1 MCLFNLPAL
10 LLDVNYMNLSH
21 RNKTLLR
28 YYHHI
33 TTPLRAA
40 PCQPHPFLPT
50 TITMSDLRGVYS
62 QDVVVIFVIFARN
75 LDGVHYD
82 NMGNH
87 NYLQTITLSSFE
99 MFSTVSCFLVV
110 SYNLAI
116 LLYEKFVPNFCVY

>member
-10 LLDVNYMNLSH
+10 LLDVNYVNLSH
-21 RNKTLLR
+21 RDKILLR

-40 PCQPHPFLPT
+40 PCQPNQFFPI

-62 QDVVVIFVIFARN
+62 QDVVIVFVMFARN

-82 NMGNH
+82 NMGNLIII
-87 NYLQTITLSSFE
+87 YRLSLVSFRTVLDCQLIPCSKLQFG
-99 MFSTVSCFLVV
+99 
-110 SYNLAI
+110 N
-116 LLYEKFVPNFCVY
+116 FVIQKIRT